1 MFTIH
6 TKSGIMLLSYD
17 NKGENNMRTKYETV
31 RVNYNLP
38 IKLVERVRQFS
49 EKFGVPATQGVI
61 ILLNS
66 GLRVENSQEQLLL
79 ANELANK
86 VQELKNEDL
95 DLIS

>member
-1 MFTIH
+1 
-6 TKSGIMLLSYD
+6 MLLSYD
-17 NKGENNMRTKYETV
+17 SKGENKMRTKYETV

-49 EKFGVPATQGVI
+49 EKFGVPTTQGVI